1 MSKEISFYNKD
12 IIDYNTKFYRYMALQ
27 FVFGYS
33 VCILF

>member
-27 FVFGYS
+27 FVF
-33 VCILF
+33 